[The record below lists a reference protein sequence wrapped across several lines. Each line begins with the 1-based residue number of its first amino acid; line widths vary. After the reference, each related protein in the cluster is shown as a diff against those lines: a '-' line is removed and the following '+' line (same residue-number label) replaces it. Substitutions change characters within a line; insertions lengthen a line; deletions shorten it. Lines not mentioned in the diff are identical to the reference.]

1 MNTTMDK
8 PANTMNTT
16 ITEEDTNTLRAVCEA
31 IWADQFCAPDH
42 INTIVGLHRKYG
54 QEQVLAY
61 VIQFKAE
68 KQGATK

>member
-1 MNTTMDK
+1 M
-8 PANTMNTT
+8 
-16 ITEEDTNTLRAVCEA
+16 TEEDLNTLRAVCEA
-31 IWADQFCAPDH
+31 VRADRFSAPNH

-61 VIQFKAE
+61 VLQFKAE